1 MSLAF
6 HFSLLLLF
14 FWTLSS
20 RIACQIVH
28 VVCSFCFATI
38 CFALAHR
45 STFNVHCSLFTFPFP
60 FKHLNLKLWRFSG
73 QRWLQF
79 IKVMAEDLEVEQMF
93 GPVMNPSN
101 KYLLKPLKSPDASED
116 LRVLGLLIMV
126 H

>member
-1 MSLAF
+1 MQQAGLNKKILDDVPRLPF
-6 HFSLLLLF
+6 FPFITFF

-73 QRWLQF
+73 QALAAIYQSYGRGSGSGANVWTRH
-79 IKVMAEDLEVEQMF
+79 EPLE
-93 GPVMNPSN
+93 
-101 KYLLKPLKSPDASED
+101 
-116 LRVLGLLIMV
+116 
-126 H
+126 